1 MLKMQVDD
9 TWVKC
14 SLHCHSTSS
23 DGALKPED
31 VVDYYAARGYG
42 LIAITDHGRITRDH
56 FSKRGLVTLPGIEI
70 SKGETRLEGEY
81 HIVALGIEDQSIN
94 ELRSPSE
101 VIEEV
106 NSAGGLAFLAHP
118 YWSGLTL
125 DDLLDIK
132 GYIGIE
138 VYNTGCDVEV
148 AKGHSLVHW
157 DELLS
162 SGVRCWGF
170 AVDDAHRY
178 SMPPFD
184 ADGGWVWLEVADGN
198 PEEALRSLRGGRFYS
213 TTGPEIRELLASKYE
228 LRVNTTPVSRVNLI
242 SRDGTGLSVRVG
254 DLRELIRMWN
264 TPGGRG
270 KLEDIF
276 DSVES
281 NEEGGVVKVFVS
293 GRGIRAEASF
303 DEEGLRRL
311 HVEAEF
317 KGGYLRVE
325 AVDGNGR
332 TAWSNPMLL

>member
-1 MLKMQVDD
+1 M
-9 TWVKC
+9 
-14 SLHCHSTSS
+14 
-23 DGALKPED
+23 
-31 VVDYYAARGYG
+31 
-42 LIAITDHGRITRDH
+42 
-56 FSKRGLVTLPGIEI
+56 
-70 SKGETRLEGEY
+70 EGEY

-138 VYNTGCDVEV
+138 VYNTGCDVGV
-148 AKGHSLVHW
+148 AKGYSLVHW

-213 TTGPEIRELLASKYE
+213 TTGPEIRELLASRHE

-270 KLEDIF
+270 KLEDTF

-332 TAWSNPMLL
+332 TAWSNPILL